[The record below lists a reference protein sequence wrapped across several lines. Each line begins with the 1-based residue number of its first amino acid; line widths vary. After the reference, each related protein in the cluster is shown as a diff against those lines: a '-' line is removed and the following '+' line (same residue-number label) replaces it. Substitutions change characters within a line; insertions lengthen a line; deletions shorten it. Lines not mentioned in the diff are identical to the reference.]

1 MSSCKMKITL
11 HAAFFVFIFLC
22 LSCRKDLAFKNVNM
36 LDIITSKEPVE
47 APPGAIGDLF
57 D

>member
-11 HAAFFVFIFLC
+11 HAVLFVLIILC

-47 APPGAIGDLF
+47 APPGAIGVLF